1 MTFLLSVTCGTIF
14 CQETPGRPLQD
25 EGHVTDKQTNKLISE
40 L

>member
-25 EGHVTDKQTNKLISE
+25 EGHVTDFCTDKQIN
-40 L
+40 